1 MFNVSK
7 EFAPPFGLIAPFFIS
22 GVAFYLLSFIALL
35 LYTPHFSHLELS
47 VAGWVHLF
55 MVGYVMMIIFGA
67 MAQLV
72 PVVLETGH
80 FSVDWYYIIF
90 PVLLVGVIGL
100 IAGFWLDPILLS
112 FGGLLVLTA
121 MVIFAV
127 DVFLTIAKT
136 QLATP
141 TVKAVKLSN
150 IFLLLGI
157 VSGFAMALSL
167 SGFWSVDIE
176 DVVRAHVWA
185 VVGGYVLMTIYGITL
200 VLLPMFG
207 LAHGFD
213 EKPIQRAITTLTLAV
228 SLVYVGALLGWRFV
242 EALGMLAGFVSVAF
256 YGYQIYLIYKT
267 RVRKELDIWY
277 RSMLLGYAFFA
288 VAVLLGAL
296 GLLFGA
302 SQMVYAAMWAFFV
315 FFIFLINGHLYKIIP
330 FLVWFHRFSD
340 LVGKQRVPM
349 LHEMYP
355 KKQADY
361 QFWMSAAGAA
371 LVFLGLLF
379 GSDALFKAGGSFMLV
394 GAIFLATS
402 VKWMIGFRG

>member
-1 MFNVSK
+1 MFHVSK
-7 EFAPPFGLIAPFFIS
+7 EFAPPLGLIVPFFIS
-22 GVAFYLLSFIALL
+22 GVFFYVLSCIALL
-35 LYTPHFSHLELS
+35 FYTPHFSHLELS

-90 PVLLVGVIGL
+90 PVLLIGVIGL

-112 FGGLLVLTA
+112 FGGLLVLVA

-141 TVKAVKLSN
+141 TVKAIKLSN

-157 VSGFAMALSL
+157 LSGFAMALAL

-176 DVVRAHVWA
+176 DFVHAHVWA
-185 VVGGYVLMTIYGITL
+185 VVGGYVLMSVYGITL

-207 LAHGFD
+207 LAHGFS
-213 EKPIQRAITTLTLAV
+213 EAPIRRAIPTLAAAV
-228 SLVYVGALLGWRFV
+228 SLVYVGALFGWRFV
-242 EALGMLAGFVSVAF
+242 EGLGIFAGFVSVAF
-256 YGYQIYLIYKT
+256 YAQQISLIYKT

-277 RSMLLGYAFFA
+277 RSMLFGYASFA
-288 VAVLLGAL
+288 VAVAVGAL
-296 GLLFGA
+296 GVLFGA
-302 SQMVYAAMWAFFV
+302 QQVIYAAIWALFMFFA
-315 FFIFLINGHLYKIIP
+315 FLINGHLYKIIP

-355 KKQADY
+355 KKQALY
-361 QFWMSAAGAA
+361 QFWMSAVGAA

-379 GSDALFKAGGSFMLV
+379 HSDALFKAGGSFMLV

-402 VKWMIGFRG
+402 VMWMIRYR